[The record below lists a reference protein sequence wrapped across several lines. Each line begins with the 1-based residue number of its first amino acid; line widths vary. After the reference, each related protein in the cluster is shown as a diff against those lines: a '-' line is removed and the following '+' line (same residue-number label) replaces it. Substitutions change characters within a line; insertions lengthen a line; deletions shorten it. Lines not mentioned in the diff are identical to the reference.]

1 MEFNHRASEFK
12 HERSS
17 NVGEWFDG
25 KTRGFKM
32 WYDRELSYSDDVTG
46 MMEMEVLERAKSSS
60 YSVGSDVMAIVM
72 STRLRKTSLECLS
85 K

>member
-46 MMEMEVLERAKSSS
+46 MDGDGGFGEGEV
-60 YSVGSDVMAIVM
+60 V
-72 STRLRKTSLECLS
+72 
-85 K
+85 

>member
-25 KTRGFKM
+25 KTHGFKM
-32 WYDRELSYSDDVTG
+32 WYDRELSYYYDVTG
-46 MMEMEVLERAKSSS
+46 MDGDGGFGEGEVISS

-72 STRLRKTSLECLS
+72 
-85 K
+85 